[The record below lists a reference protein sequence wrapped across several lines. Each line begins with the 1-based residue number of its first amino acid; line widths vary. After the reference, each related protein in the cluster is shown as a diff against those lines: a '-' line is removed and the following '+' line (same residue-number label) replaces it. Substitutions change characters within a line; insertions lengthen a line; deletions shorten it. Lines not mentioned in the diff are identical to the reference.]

1 MTKRDLKMEL
11 QAIASRLTQIA
22 DREEY
27 TEMVDDLIMARFDIE
42 FVSDRLFAMN
52 WDSPMAD

>member
-11 QAIASRLTQIA
+11 QAIANRLMQIA

-27 TEMVDDLIMARFDIE
+27 MDMTDDLFAAKFDIE
-42 FVSDRLFAMN
+42 MVSDKLFAMN
-52 WDSPMAD
+52 WDNPMAD